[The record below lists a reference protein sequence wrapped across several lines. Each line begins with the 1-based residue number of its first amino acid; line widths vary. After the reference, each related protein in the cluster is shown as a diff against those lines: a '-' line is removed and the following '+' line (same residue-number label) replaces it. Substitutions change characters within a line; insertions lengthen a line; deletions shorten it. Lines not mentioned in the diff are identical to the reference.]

1 MLDEQSE
8 YFKALRNLIEE
19 TYIMNSNKKVVII
32 AHSMGAL
39 MTLTLL
45 QQMKQSW
52 KDKYIRA
59 VVSLSG
65 AWGGSVKA
73 VKVFAIGEL
82 LWSKVLF
89 MN

>member
-1 MLDEQSE
+1 
-8 YFKALRNLIEE
+8 
-19 TYIMNSNKKVVII
+19 MNSNKKVVII
-32 AHSMGAL
+32 AHSMGVL

-45 QQMKQSW
+45 QQMKQNW
-52 KDKYIRA
+52 KDKYVRA

-73 VKVFAIGEL
+73 VKVFAIGESL
-82 LWSKVLF
+82 LSEVLF